1 MYSSSEAPN
10 LVGKAT
16 YHPWSHPDDSTK
28 RNAVISSIIGL
39 LALGGAQKVY
49 YTTVGAGRVSGFSQ
63 PAEYISKNK
72 GVRDALLGRE

>member
-1 MYSSSEAPN
+1 
-10 LVGKAT
+10 
-16 YHPWSHPDDSTK
+16 
-28 RNAVISSIIGL
+28 VISSIIGL